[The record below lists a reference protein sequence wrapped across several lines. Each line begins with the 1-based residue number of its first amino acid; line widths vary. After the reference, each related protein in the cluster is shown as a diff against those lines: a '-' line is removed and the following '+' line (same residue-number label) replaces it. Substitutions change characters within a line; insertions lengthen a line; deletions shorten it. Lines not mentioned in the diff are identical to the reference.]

1 MVTTLASSAGGMGSI
16 PGQAPG
22 PQNQDRKQKE
32 YCNKFSKDVK
42 QIAGVESLS
51 PGLGVGRFGFAY
63 GRCCVNLG
71 RSCEFLRFL
80 CL

>member
-1 MVTTLASSAGGMGSI
+1 MQGAWVPFLVRLLGHKTETG
-16 PGQAPG
+16 
-22 PQNQDRKQKE
+22 NFQKE
-32 YCNKFSKDVK
+32 YCNKFSEDLK

-51 PGLGVGRFGFAY
+51 PGLGVRSFGFAY

-80 CL
+80 GL